1 MVQLRIQG
9 LSELGLGLGLG
20 LGLAEVEWTQC
31 SPKESLNVNT
41 NIFDPCR
48 PSSEY
53 TGEWLG

>member
-41 NIFDPCR
+41 NILTLAGHLQ
-48 PSSEY
+48 SIQ
-53 TGEWLG
+53 GNG